1 MHIDT
6 FLTDMPCTH
15 METDVGR
22 IPSAAQAFES
32 SSGIPFL
39 SLPNMG
45 GIVRER
51 EEECGRQ
58 WNPLV
63 MSELW
68 NSEPHAAWK
77 FTGRNVG
84 NVRITEMLFSATS
97 W

>member
-1 MHIDT
+1 MWRE
-6 FLTDMPCTH
+6 FRLTAEAP
-15 METDVGR
+15 
-22 IPSAAQAFES
+22 ES

-45 GIVRER
+45 GIAR
-51 EEECGRQ
+51 EEAECGDSV

-68 NSEPHAAWK
+68 NSEPHADWK

-84 NVRITEMLFSATS
+84 NARITKMLFLHVCL
-97 W
+97 

>member
-1 MHIDT
+1 MRHA
-6 FLTDMPCTH
+6 LCKKNRCGEKVPL
-15 METDVGR
+15 
-22 IPSAAQAFES
+22 AADAFES

-45 GIVRER
+45 VIVRAE
-51 EEECGRQ
+51 

-68 NSEPHAAWK
+68 NRESHSDWK

-84 NVRITEMLFSATS
+84 NARITETVFPHVCL
-97 W
+97 